1 MPLVK
6 PQEPRRRVPTDQIS
20 GSDIADTTHWRYR
33 PVPSYESRRQWTST
47 KLVTHTR
54 PTVNSSDPQIVHS
67 PLDAIAYKRSRSN
80 CFFFSTRASWV
91 YTPRARSVNPAL
103 IRTRD

>member
-1 MPLVK
+1 MKGTL
-6 PQEPRRRVPTDQIS
+6 
-20 GSDIADTTHWRYR
+20 R

-91 YTPRARSVNPAL
+91 YTPRARSVETEVPAVPRK
-103 IRTRD
+103 RTRRTYRSSREPTYR